1 MKYNNLIKCIMNN
14 YERLEGMDMKEK
26 LIQEISTAMAEV
38 LSFEQ
43 VAHLNRDRKSVV

>member
-1 MKYNNLIKCIMNN
+1 
-14 YERLEGMDMKEK
+14 MKEK

-43 VAHLNRDRKSVV
+43 VAHLNSVLLQVVSKYTITRGWRDPARKCSV